1 MAPPKYICAHCR
13 KPLFFRQ
20 RGGVFKFVHHRRAQ
34 DVACDADVAR
44 LAAERICP
52 PAILDASEGYTAEEI
67 QEGRDRVQLEEWALE
82 ARAGTISVA
91 LATYL
96 DENMPGWRD
105 L

>member
-1 MAPPKYICAHCR
+1 MTPPKYICAHCR

-34 DVACDADVAR
+34 DIACDADVAR
-44 LAAERICP
+44 LAAEEICP
-52 PAILDASEGYTAEEI
+52 PAIVDASEGYTEAEIREAK
-67 QEGRDRVQLEEWALE
+67 DRVQLEEWALE
-82 ARAGTISVA
+82 ARAGTINVA